1 MFEHL
6 DARSPI
12 PLYEQ
17 IAHELRVAIA
27 SGELAPGDGLPS
39 VRRLA
44 SGLRINPAT
53 VVQAY
58 RELESDG
65 MVEMRQGAGT
75 YVSDLGAARRARERA
90 SAARRLVRELLARG
104 ARQGISL
111 DEIKAA
117 VDVEMEAKV
126 P

>member
-117 VDVEMEAKV
+117 VDAEMEAKV